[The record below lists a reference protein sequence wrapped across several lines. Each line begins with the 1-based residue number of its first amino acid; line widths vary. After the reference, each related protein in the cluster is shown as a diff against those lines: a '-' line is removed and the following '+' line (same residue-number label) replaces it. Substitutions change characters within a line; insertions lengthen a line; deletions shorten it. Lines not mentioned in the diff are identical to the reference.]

1 MHITNVILNHQKVW
15 KGEVS
20 SSGATPKACVAG
32 THLWR
37 PWKVMQLLRH
47 QFLNVDECGRIR
59 LWMVMSCKGTSCVAG
74 KGLRNALRQIANP
87 DLQGELSE
95 LRGKGVPTVIT
106 NRPCMLC
113 PDCGCFTQPGSIRF
127 RWQRSWQLQ
136 LAWCQS
142 RICLPNPPEVE
153 GQPSIHQD
161 LSSPCSSSQI
171 LTWIVYYLSP
181 SLSMDRTKSLCF
193 PLKCQVFLVESSCF
207 LTTTKH
213 FAWQMQHDDLGIH
226 GLLWR
231 GKRHERPVQG
241 IWGWLESGFNF
252 CYQNLPWVPLWI
264 FQMCPFLSCL
274 EDFPNVLCFLTLRP
288 PKTLGSL
295 TIFFLETLSE
305 KWVNPFIVLR
315 LQTSSFGWGE
325 GSVPYTQHHS
335 TQL

>member
-1 MHITNVILNHQKVW
+1 M
-15 KGEVS
+15 
-20 SSGATPKACVAG
+20 
-32 THLWR
+32 
-37 PWKVMQLLRH
+37 
-47 QFLNVDECGRIR
+47 
-59 LWMVMSCKGTSCVAG
+59 TS
-74 KGLRNALRQIANP
+74 N
-87 DLQGELSE
+87 
-95 LRGKGVPTVIT
+95 
-106 NRPCMLC
+106 
-113 PDCGCFTQPGSIRF
+113 TQPGSIRF

-136 LAWCQS
+136 LAGCQS

-181 SLSMDRTKSLCF
+181 SLSMDRTKSFCF
-193 PLKCQVFLVESSCF
+193 SLKCQVFLVESSCF

-231 GKRHERPVQG
+231 LKGHERPVPG

-274 EDFPNVLCFLTLRP
+274 EDFPNVLWFLTLRP
-288 PKTLGSL
+288 PKHWVHWPIFSWRLSL
-295 TIFFLETLSE
+295 KNE
-305 KWVNPFIVLR
+305 
-315 LQTSSFGWGE
+315 
-325 GSVPYTQHHS
+325 
-335 TQL
+335 